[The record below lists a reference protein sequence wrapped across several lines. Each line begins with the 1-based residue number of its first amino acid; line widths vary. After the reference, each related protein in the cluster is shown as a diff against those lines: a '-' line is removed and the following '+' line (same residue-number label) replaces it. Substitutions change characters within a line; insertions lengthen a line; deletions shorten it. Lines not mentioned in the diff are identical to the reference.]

1 MKHANDNARI
11 QVSDFPDTPEG
22 LAARRAWL
30 ESAPATHANNR
41 EVGPVETWCKRE
53 KDERAASSSNFR
65 IWIARCWTSARSN

>member
-22 LAARRAWL
+22 LAARR
-30 ESAPATHANNR
+30 ATHANNR